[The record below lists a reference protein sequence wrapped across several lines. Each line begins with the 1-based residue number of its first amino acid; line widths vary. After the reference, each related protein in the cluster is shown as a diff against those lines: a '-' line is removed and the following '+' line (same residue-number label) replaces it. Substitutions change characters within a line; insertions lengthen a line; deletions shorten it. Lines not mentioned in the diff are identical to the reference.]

1 MTRWPTATGL
11 LDTLA
16 FSSLLASA
24 IGTGLSLVASRAL
37 LAPDAGRSALLAG
50 SGAFLIY
57 SLDRLRDADRDRHT
71 SPARTRF
78 VQRHRR
84 SLMTALALAGLLFA
98 AAWLTA
104 PPAIQGLCAGI
115 GVVGLLHRR
124 LKTHPVLKTGYVSLA
139 WVAGCVGIPWLA
151 ADRPDEGLWLAGS
164 LLAVLI
170 ANLIASNLRDAETHP
185 LPARPETILSIALA
199 ATALA
204 MTVALLAPGTA
215 VVAGWIAL
223 LECLALAGF
232 RAEERYGLIV
242 VDGALLAGSLLAWLQ
257 LALLSGS

>member
-1 MTRWPTATGL
+1 MTRWPGTARL
-11 LDTLA
+11 LDGLA

-24 IGTGLSLVASRAL
+24 IGAGLSLVASRAL

-57 SLDRLRDADRDRHT
+57 TLDRLRDADRDRDT
-71 SPARTRF
+71 APARTAF

-84 SLMTALALAGLLFA
+84 SLTAALVVAGLFFA

-104 PPAIQGLCAGI
+104 PPAIQGLCVGI

-139 WVAGCVGIPWLA
+139 WVAGCVGIPWIA
-151 ADRPDEGLWLAGS
+151 ADRPGEGLWLAGS
-164 LLAVLI
+164 LLAVLV
-170 ANLIASNLRDAETHP
+170 ANLIASNLRDAEAHP
-185 LPARPETILSIALA
+185 LPARPETILSIAFT
-199 ATALA
+199 ATAIS

-232 RAEERYGLIV
+232 RADERYGLIV
-242 VDGALLAGSLLAWLQ
+242 IDGALLVGCLLAWLQ
-257 LALLSGS
+257 LGLLSGS

>member
-1 MTRWPTATGL
+1 MAVRL
-11 LDTLA
+11 LDGLA

-24 IGTGLSLVASRAL
+24 IGAGLSLVASRAL
-37 LAPDAGRSALLAG
+37 LAPDAGRSALLAS

-57 SLDRLRDADRDRHT
+57 TLDRLRDADRDRHT

-84 SLMTALALAGLLFA
+84 SLLTALVVAGLLFG

-104 PPAIQGLCAGI
+104 SPAIQGLCAGI

-139 WVAGCVGIPWLA
+139 WVAGCVGIPWIA
-151 ADRPDEGLWLAGS
+151 AGRPGEGLWLAGS
-164 LLAVLI
+164 LLAVLV
-170 ANLIASNLRDAETHP
+170 ANLIASNLRDRETHP
-185 LPARPETILSIALA
+185 LPARPDTVLSIAFA
-199 ATALA
+199 AVAVA
-204 MTVALLAPGTA
+204 MTVALLAPGRA

-232 RAEERYGLIV
+232 RADERYGLIV
-242 VDGALLAGSLLAWLQ
+242 VDGALLVGSLLAWIQ
-257 LALLSGS
+257 LGLLSGS